1 MEYSAED
8 KLDTQIID
16 KEFEIE
22 QIQGTIDNIMSIRRK
37 SELRV
42 LVAKLQKEL
51 QDLRYKK
58 NMIEWEYE

>member
-8 KLDTQIID
+8 KLDIQIID

-22 QIQGTIDNIMSIRRK
+22 QIQLTIDNIMSIRRK